1 MWKIPWKMW
10 RVYALERGEKGIRAV
25 EIGGYKRRK
34 ELEKQLISTHSCGV
48 STNFAWCCGGNVW
61 ETL

>member
-10 RVYALERGEKGIRAV
+10 RVYSLERVENGIRAE

-34 ELEKQLISTHSCGV
+34 ELEKQ
-48 STNFAWCCGGNVW
+48 
-61 ETL
+61 